1 VFQENKSLFMRS
13 RRDKFYV
20 LGEGGVWGD
29 GGFSIK
35 RIISQKKLPYVYVNG
50 FYCDKSWTHKI

>member
-1 VFQENKSLFMRS
+1 MRS